1 MARTVP
7 GSGAVIEPIF
17 DEIFGVRAIKV
28 VEGGSGYS
36 QSDPPRL
43 TVTGCGT
50 PDQAALLYPTIDSES
65 GRITHV
71 RVLERGKGYDPLR
84 LRFFPEQETPNVI
97 TSFDVNKIW
106 QSHPNSPTTGTFTT
120 DTDRLRIVS
129 DNHPKPTWSQAESI
143 PSGGPLVD
151 RSFDQTFIYR
161 GGKDAPDIGTRIEQ
175 NDKVLGILSNGGLLH
190 TPEWGSVGNA
200 PTNFAIDSVKYDY
213 VKSNTVY
220 DTVTEGNVRYYHSS
234 KSIDEFATTNGVFE
248 WGKLKQYTWNV
259 KVEYGNIMLNV
270 SNVDET
276 LGTISIGRIVDEIG
290 GGARGE
296 IAKVVRNNT
305 NVVTRIYLR
314 TVSDAAS
321 FLENDRCLGS
331 NGFTFTISAPPISL
345 NLYYIDFGI
354 DAEKFGPFAS
364 GTYYLA
370 PDNITVKQN
379 SLIKFNQSDSSNS
392 QGIGHPIQFST
403 TADGVHN
410 DSPGTLYYQ
419 STGASSA
426 PAADYE
432 NEYAPLFIMNS
443 DENNRVYYFCKNHGN
458 MSGYD
463 GDEGYI
469 TISSDTS
476 AETIV
481 NNYYVE
487 NHYGSGASIDYSRH
501 LDGHSKI
508 LGMSYDGYPIYG
520 PYGYLLGGTSVMVTE
535 PTLSYYGGMWFQI
548 GNGYSTTNNGPGTGT
563 GTGCVIDVLT
573 IGTYQGYGAIGTIR
587 IAEGG
592 SGYAVG
598 DVIRIL
604 NKYDGAIAAYS
615 HVSGNGANGN
625 RTPGVYGD
633 VDGGN
638 EFIIQAS
645 WTSANGIGGKP
656 KITIAAD
663 GSVSAL
669 TMSGNGPEG
678 VPGPDGNMGY
688 NYVEDEQITIPGNLI
703 GGSTPADDYIF
714 KAAMVSND
722 DSGVATIT
730 AVGDGIGKEVS
741 SFRLRTTAE
750 LPGPREVVNTAS
762 TVTYAVTV
770 SNGEFLFDGSR
781 PNFLSLSRG
790 KTYIFN
796 QNDASNDTQF
806 LLLSETENGWH
817 STGNPSDI
825 GNTSYLYSLG
835 VEYYLDGSQVTNF
848 PSYLSGFNA
857 ASVREVRFTVP
868 ATAPTTLY
876 VFAYPSTT
884 SGVRTVQTGYLLGDL
899 VQDYI
904 YDSSVG
910 TLDAFNGKFAVTP
923 EYPNGTYAYF
933 MTEDISGNPVYP
945 YAIGPKYYGSPLFEG
960 DTPPALSESFPDGAT
975 GDVVLDAT
983 GAVSYIKMSRN
994 GDNYFGPAKAKIL
1007 GGEGSGAT
1015 GTPTVQT
1022 ITGLTLLNAG
1032 RSYQSAPTVIFEGGG
1047 GQDAKGA
1054 AKIDITGKVTSISIA
1069 DPGEFYQEPPFVL
1082 LTGGGGIG
1090 AKAVAT
1096 IDQGA
1101 ITGISVTDSGEGYTS
1116 SPNVIFTRLVNL
1128 KRKTRARQSN
1138 NASNIYLTG
1147 LTKNVAPDDSEIFV
1161 KSTSSF
1167 PGSGRFILGY
1177 ETISYTSKTTEK
1189 FGGLTRGVN
1198 FNYDQRVILDAGQND
1213 QNGISTYK
1221 FNVGDRLIR
1230 RVENASNK
1238 IAKVY
1243 DWNSATRE
1251 LLVTFEIDELAFIDG
1266 GIPST
1271 EDATVQFDAGVSNST
1286 GFGQQ
1291 PHVLLVETGSS
1302 IITLTAPISS
1312 LVDRKF
1318 EDDDEN
1324 SGAGDGIPDLVN
1336 TGTDYLNQI
1345 NLDGGI
1351 FNSLYGIE
1359 ATQGGTNTTLF
1370 QVGDAVKDANVPFRY
1385 ANISTAGGLNEGTDH
1400 TALVNITVDPTYG
1413 NGQNYSVNEV
1423 VTGEV
1428 SGIKATVVSWD
1439 PNTSI
1444 LQVQTVIP
1452 FNTGNVAVGEAGYLY
1467 QFSENSTVVDIYIQN
1482 PGTNYTAVPTVAVE
1496 NTGDIQAVGTA
1507 VMTTAGDQ
1515 VSSITLTNGGYGI
1528 EQTIDGTYNLH
1539 PTITF
1544 TNAGGDTT
1552 GSGAAG
1558 YAIMGGEKI
1567 LGNGGASYRIKSI
1580 EYLSSARS

>member
-28 VEGGSGYS
+28 LEGGSGYS

-84 LRFFPEQETPNVI
+84 LRFFPEQETPNVV

-120 DTDRLRIVS
+120 DTDRLRIIS

-143 PSGGPLVD
+143 PSGGPLID
-151 RSFDQTFIYR
+151 RSFDQTFVYR

-175 NDKVLGILSNGGLLH
+175 NNKVLGILANGGLLH
-190 TPEWGSVGNA
+190 TPEWGSSVGNA

-220 DTVTEGNVRYYHSS
+220 DTVTEGNVRYYQSS
-234 KSIDEFATTNGVFE
+234 KVIDEFKTTNGVFE
-248 WGKLKQYTWNV
+248 WGKLKQYAWNI
-259 KVEYGNIMLNV
+259 KVEYGNILLNV
-270 SNVDET
+270 TNVDET
-276 LGTISIGRIVDEIG
+276 LGNISIGRIVDEIG

-296 IAKVVRNNT
+296 IAKVIRDGSNN
-305 NVVTRIYLR
+305 VTRIYLR

-345 NLYYIDFGI
+345 NLYYIDFGT
-354 DAEKFGPFAS
+354 DAEKFGPFTS
-364 GTYYLA
+364 GQYYLA
-370 PDNITVKQN
+370 PDNITVKRN

-392 QGIGHPIQFST
+392 QGAGHPIQFST

-410 DSPGTLYYQ
+410 DTPGTLYYQ

-432 NEYAPLFIMNS
+432 NEYAPLLIMNS
-443 DENNRVYYFCKNHGN
+443 DETNRIYYFCKNHPN

-463 GDEGYI
+463 GNEGYI
-469 TISSDTS
+469 TISSDTT
-476 AETIV
+476 AETIT

-487 NHYGSGASIDYSRH
+487 NHYGSGNSIDYSRH
-501 LDGHSKI
+501 PDGHSKI

-520 PYGYLLGGTSVMVTE
+520 PYGYDLGGTSVLTE
-535 PTLSYYGGMWFQI
+535 
-548 GNGYSTTNNGPGTGT
+548 TTNGDYYSGLFFDVDTGYPTTPFT
-563 GTGCVIDVLT
+563 GSGSGATVDILT
-573 IGTYQGYGAIGTIR
+573 IGTYQEGAIGTIR
-587 IAEGG
+587 ISEGG

-598 DVIRIL
+598 DKVKIIH
-604 NKYDGAIAAYS
+604 KYPGAIMSYS
-615 HVSGNGANGN
+615 NVGSTTGADASRTPGTYTVAIQDSWTSGNGKGGTVTVVVGSDGSITSNNFIDANG
-625 RTPGVYGD
+625 TTVKYSGP
-633 VDGGN
+633 
-638 EFIIQAS
+638 
-645 WTSANGIGGKP
+645 NG
-656 KITIAAD
+656 AR
-663 GSVSAL
+663 
-669 TMSGNGPEG
+669 
-678 VPGPDGNMGY
+678 GY
-688 NYVEDEQITIPGNLI
+688 DYAEDEIITIPDSAL
-703 GGSTPADDYIF
+703 GGGGGGPFQF
-714 KAAMVSND
+714 KALFVID
-722 DSGVATIT
+722 DGWRGMFVVT
-730 AVGDGIGKEVS
+730 AIGNGMAKQAS

-762 TVTYAVTV
+762 TVTHTVTV
-770 SNGEFLFDGSR
+770 SNGEFLFGGSR

-796 QNDASNDTQF
+796 QNDSSNDTQF

-817 STGNPSDI
+817 STGNSADI
-825 GNTSYLYSLG
+825 GDTSYLYSLG

-848 PSYLSGFNA
+848 SSYLSGFNT
-857 ASVREVRFTVP
+857 ASTREVKFTVP

-884 SGVRTVQTGYLLGDL
+884 LGVRTVQTGYILGDL

-933 MTEDISGNPVYP
+933 MTEDSSGNPVYP
-945 YAIGPKYYGSPLFEG
+945 YVIGPKYYGSPLFEG
-960 DTPPALSESFPDGAT
+960 DTPPAISESFPNGAT
-975 GDVVLDAT
+975 GDVVLDAN

-1007 GGEGSGAT
+1007 GGEGAGAT

-1022 ITGLTLLNAG
+1022 ITGLTLLNPG
-1032 RSYQSAPTVIFEGGG
+1032 RSYQTAPTVIFEGGG

-1054 AKIDITGKVTSISIA
+1054 AKIDTTGKVTSVSIA
-1069 DPGEFYQEPPFVL
+1069 DPGEFYQEPPYVL
-1082 LTGGGGIG
+1082 LSGGGGIG

-1096 IDQGA
+1096 IFQGA
-1101 ITGISVTDSGEGYTS
+1101 ITGITVTDPGEGYTS

-1138 NASNIYLTG
+1138 NTSNIYLTG
-1147 LTKNVAPDDSEIFV
+1147 LTKDVAPDDSEIFV
-1161 KSTSSF
+1161 RSTSSF

-1177 ETISYTSKTTEK
+1177 ETVSYTSKTTEK

-1213 QNGISTYK
+1213 QFGISTYK

-1230 RVENASNK
+1230 RVENANNK

-1243 DWNSATRE
+1243 DWNPATRE

-1271 EDATVQFDAGVSNST
+1271 EDATVQFDAGVANST

-1291 PHVLLVETGSS
+1291 PHVLLLETGSS
-1302 IITLTAPISS
+1302 IITLTDPISS
-1312 LVDRKF
+1312 LVDKKF

-1324 SGAGDGIPDLVN
+1324 DGTGDGIPDLVN

-1385 ANISTAGGLNEGTDH
+1385 ADISTAGGLNEGTDH
-1400 TALVNITVDPTYG
+1400 TALVNITLDADFG

-1428 SGIKATVVSWD
+1428 SGVKATVVSWD

-1444 LQVQTVIP
+1444 LQVKSVIP

-1467 QFSENSTVVDIYIQN
+1467 QFSENSTIVDIYIQN
-1482 PGTNYTAVPTVAVE
+1482 PGTNYTAVPTVAIE
-1496 NTGDIQAVGTA
+1496 NTGDIQAVGTV
-1507 VMTTAGDQ
+1507 VMTTAADQ

-1528 EQTIDGTYNLH
+1528 TQTIDGTYNLH
-1539 PTITF
+1539 TTITF